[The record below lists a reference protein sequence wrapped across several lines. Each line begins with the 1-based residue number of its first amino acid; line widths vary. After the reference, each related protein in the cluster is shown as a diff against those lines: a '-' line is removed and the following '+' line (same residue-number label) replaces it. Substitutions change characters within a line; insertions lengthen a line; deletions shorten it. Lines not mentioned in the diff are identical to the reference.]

1 MTLARQAATK
11 RGAPILGT
19 AAPRPFGRRECFPN
33 ITGLRTRCAL
43 EGRNPEN
50 LRGLRKFLRSKRGF
64 CPRFRRRPRYTWF
77 MDFALRD
84 VTIFAGLDDTALALL
99 MERASERIAPAGTV
113 ILREGEPG
121 NHLYLIA
128 SGSVRVCKR
137 FDRTDELELARLK
150 AGDFFG
156 EMCILE
162 TLPRTATVLTRSDA
176 ILHALPSVAFYELF
190 KEKPDQ
196 YGILIL
202 NIARDVSRRLRRLDE
217 IFAARH

>member
-1 MTLARQAATK
+1 
-11 RGAPILGT
+11 
-19 AAPRPFGRRECFPN
+19 
-33 ITGLRTRCAL
+33 
-43 EGRNPEN
+43 
-50 LRGLRKFLRSKRGF
+50 
-64 CPRFRRRPRYTWF
+64 

-84 VTIFAGLDDTALALL
+84 VTIFAGLDDSALALL
-99 MERASERIAPAGTV
+99 MARARETIAPAGTV
-113 ILREGEPG
+113 IVREGEPG

-137 FDRTDELELARLK
+137 FDRTGEVELARLK

-162 TLPRTATVLTRSDA
+162 TLPRAATVLTGTDS
-176 ILHALPSVAFYELF
+176 ILHALPSVAFYDLF
-190 KEKPDQ
+190 QAKPDQ
-196 YGILIL
+196 YGILML

>member
-1 MTLARQAATK
+1 
-11 RGAPILGT
+11 
-19 AAPRPFGRRECFPN
+19 
-33 ITGLRTRCAL
+33 
-43 EGRNPEN
+43 
-50 LRGLRKFLRSKRGF
+50 
-64 CPRFRRRPRYTWF
+64 
-77 MDFALRD
+77 MDFAMRN
-84 VTIFAGLDDTALALL
+84 VTIFAGLDDTAMALL
-99 MERASERIAPAGTV
+99 KERASKMIAPAGTV

-162 TLPRTATVLTRSDA
+162 TLPRTATVLTGSDA
-176 ILHALPSVAFYELF
+176 ILYALPSVAFYELF